1 MLAPCVF
8 GDRAE
13 RTRNTISKVSLP
25 FQLESC
31 RLTIPEDTSNRSLE
45 LAYPKTC
52 FSVKLYNPDTLLS
65 RLQKLDHVFWHQK
78 NIHPEKRTED
88 GSFPFA
94 SEVKHRAC
102 QRLVCSSQMLLFS
115 ASFLY
120 IKCSV
125 THPWVLIIKCNK
137 VF

>member
-52 FSVKLYNPDTLLS
+52 FSVKLYNPDKLLS
-65 RLQKLDHVFWHQK
+65 RLQKLDHVSDT
-78 NIHPEKRTED
+78 KRIST
-88 GSFPFA
+88 
-94 SEVKHRAC
+94 
-102 QRLVCSSQMLLFS
+102 QRKGQRMAHSHLQVR
-115 ASFLY
+115 
-120 IKCSV
+120 
-125 THPWVLIIKCNK
+125 
-137 VF
+137 